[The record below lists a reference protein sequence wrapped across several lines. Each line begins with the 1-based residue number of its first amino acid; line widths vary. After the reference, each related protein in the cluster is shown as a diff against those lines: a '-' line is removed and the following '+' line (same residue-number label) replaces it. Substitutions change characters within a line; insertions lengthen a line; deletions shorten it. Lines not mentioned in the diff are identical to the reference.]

1 MPGSDFTVDLVDDD
15 VGVLQGLHRLLCAA
29 GFAARCFSSAEDFLA
44 SHDPSVPGCV
54 ILDVGLSKWNG
65 LAVQE
70 IIANAD
76 GTCPVIFL
84 TGSSDV
90 PTSVRAMKAGAVD
103 FLTKPVQ
110 EDALFQAIARAQALD
125 SAARRLHDEQRA
137 IHRRLEQLSPRER
150 QVLAHVV
157 AGRLNKQIAADLGT
171 VEKTIKVHRGRMMS
185 KMGVRHVVELVR
197 LADRAGV
204 AVPRTSAD
212 NSNVGLARG
221 GITVERAERR
231 HSPPSAGEGNSV
243 SRIVDGSWERLR
255 ARHEIPAA
263 MPN

>member
-137 IHRRLEQLSPRER
+137 IHQRLRSNCSPRER

-157 AGRLNKQIAADLGT
+157 AGRLQQADCRGPGHGRKDHQGPPRADDEQDGRASRRGARSSCRPRRRRCFRN
-171 VEKTIKVHRGRMMS
+171 VRGRQQS
-185 KMGVRHVVELVR
+185 
-197 LADRAGV
+197 
-204 AVPRTSAD
+204 RTGPWRKRRRTHRSD
-212 NSNVGLARG
+212 PNS
-221 GITVERAERR
+221 
-231 HSPPSAGEGNSV
+231 
-243 SRIVDGSWERLR
+243 
-255 ARHEIPAA
+255 
-263 MPN
+263 